1 MLSAGKKVRDENMDR
16 WMVINPCGCRTREGS
31 HTVLWLPAH
40 AEDLEVSRHPLPPGA
55 PDHLA
60 TRTLAYTHS
69 SSLGSAICRGLSEI
83 LIWPYSTS
91 SSVFCGTFLAFRMFT
106 SAYVNSCSSFTCVE
120 PWPLLTCRF
129 LCTQTTAT
137 ASMRRISS
145 AESTPAIV
153 VICAP
158 ADEVG
163 VVPGVVVLEQFSS
176 APPGNQLEMSV
187 PLFKVQLTKTHS
199 YIVCPAEAVLT

>member
-1 MLSAGKKVRDENMDR
+1 MDR

-69 SSLGSAICRGLSEI
+69 SSLGSAICRGLCEI

-120 PWPLLTCRF
+120 PDFWEWGASKTISFINWNEDTQNLTFYKRKCRSVPWPLSTCRF
-129 LCTQTTAT
+129 LCTQTNAT
-137 ASMRRISS
+137 ASTRRISS

-153 VICAP
+153 VICATEGHTF
-158 ADEVG
+158 AD
-163 VVPGVVVLEQFSS
+163 
-176 APPGNQLEMSV
+176 
-187 PLFKVQLTKTHS
+187 
-199 YIVCPAEAVLT
+199 